1 MVSECCISL
10 SHSAL
15 NLLDLQHIAQWLLNT
30 TITFYVANMHFLQ
43 RKFPFHTMFSIIPN
57 TVPGRIQTGVS
68 LPLSKQTVQHSCS
81 NSYLL
86 AQHYRVK
93 SIESDVSR
101 LYLPA
106 SKQAGYHKKSYH
118 WFYQLFL
125 SKQVSWLKSLLFQKV
140 SAVLVVFFH
149 TWGLCPNGCFMDDSS
164 GIWSRDWSL
173 YWPVW

>member
-1 MVSECCISL
+1 MTLEYHHYLLCGQRAFPPVKISFPCHVQH
-10 SHSAL
+10 HS
-15 NLLDLQHIAQWLLNT
+15 Q
-30 TITFYVANMHFLQ
+30 YC
-43 RKFPFHTMFSIIPN
+43 S
-57 TVPGRIQTGVS
+57 RIQTGVS
-68 LPLSKQTVQHSCS
+68 LLPSKQMAQLSCS
-81 NSYLL
+81 SSYLL

-93 SIESDVSR
+93 SIESDISR

-125 SKQVSWLKSLLFQKV
+125 SKQVSWLKSLLLQKV
-140 SAVLVVFFH
+140 SMVFVVFFH
-149 TWGLCPNGCFMDDSS
+149 TWGLCPNRCFMDDSS

>member
-1 MVSECCISL
+1 MWPTCISSRENFL
-10 SHSAL
+10 STPRSAS
-15 NLLDLQHIAQWLLNT
+15 
-30 TITFYVANMHFLQ
+30 
-43 RKFPFHTMFSIIPN
+43 FPTLFQAEF
-57 TVPGRIQTGVS
+57 RTGVS
-68 LPLSKQTVQHSCS
+68 LLPSKQMAQHSCS

-93 SIESDVSR
+93 NIESNIWR

-125 SKQVSWLKSLLFQKV
+125 SKQVSWLKSLLLQKV
-140 SAVLVVFFH
+140 SAEFVVFFH
-149 TWGLCPNGCFMDDSS
+149 TWDLCPNGCFTDDSS